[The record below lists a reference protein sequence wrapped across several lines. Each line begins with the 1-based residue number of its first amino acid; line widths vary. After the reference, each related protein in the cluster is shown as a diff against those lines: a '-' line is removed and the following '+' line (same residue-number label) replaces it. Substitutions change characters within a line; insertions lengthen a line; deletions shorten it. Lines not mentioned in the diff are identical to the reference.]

1 LIENEVERKAFLAE
15 FDESSMIVNKKKLT
29 DDDEND
35 LTALLNQKIQ
45 TVKNQLD
52 EFKTN
57 LQEFTVMCD

>member
-1 LIENEVERKAFLAE
+1 MERKAFLAE

-29 DDDEND
+29 DDDDND